1 MHENNLFNLLLVFR
15 IAAFGTKIIKA
26 MHMCPQDISRRCDFL
41 PTLWAF
47 QTEDE
52 APDVIND
59 GFQIRNGAFKYGMV
73 VSFLIL
79 QLTCWISRIYLI
91 Q

>member
-1 MHENNLFNLLLVFR
+1 MYENNLFNLLLVFM
-15 IAAFGTKIIKA
+15 IAFGTKIIKA
-26 MHMCPQDISRRCDFL
+26 MHICPQDISRRCDFL
-41 PTLWAF
+41 LTLWAF

-59 GFQIRNGAFKYGMV
+59 GFQIRNGAFKYGIV

-79 QLTCWISRIYLI
+79 R
-91 Q
+91 